1 MANKKLKLDELNRV
15 DPETFK
21 QQKKHPITVVLD
33 NVRSGLNVGSF
44 FRTCDAL
51 AIERIILLGITPK
64 PPHREILKS
73 AIGATETVE
82 WIGMETNSELIEFCK
97 EQGLPIICVEQ
108 TEESKEIQR
117 VNWELPCA
125 LVFGNEVDG
134 VNDELITASY
144 FCAEIPQFGTKHS
157 FNVSVCGGV
166 VLWDMIRTLITK

>member
-51 AIERIILLGITPK
+51 AVERIILLGITPK

-73 AIGATETVE
+73 AIGATESVE
-82 WIGMETNSELIEFCK
+82 WLAMDTNEEFIEYCQEK
-97 EQGLPIICVEQ
+97 ELPIICVEQ
-108 TEESKEIQR
+108 TQESRELQN

-134 VNDELITASY
+134 VQSELISASY
-144 FCAEIPQFGTKHS
+144 FCVEVPQFGTKHS
-157 FNVSVCGGV
+157 FNVAVCGGV
-166 VLWDMIRTLITK
+166 VLWDIIRCEIAK